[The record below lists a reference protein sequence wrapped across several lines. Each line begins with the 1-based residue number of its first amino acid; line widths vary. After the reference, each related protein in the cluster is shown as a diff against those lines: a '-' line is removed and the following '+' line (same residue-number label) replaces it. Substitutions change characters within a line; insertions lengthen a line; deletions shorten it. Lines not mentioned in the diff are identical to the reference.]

1 MAGIEAFFE
10 EQEEDEVVDLGKEI
24 ETPEEPPVEPETP
37 PEPEPE
43 VEDPVVPEA
52 GEPEPES
59 EDPTSE
65 TISSLRQLLREQ
77 ALEIEKLKGQSQR
90 LTESLTES
98 GHIDESI
105 SESTEEPIVSPARA
119 EVLGILAETM
129 KVNPV
134 YQDFEDVC
142 SQTNFERTVDALA
155 KMEMQEKGG
164 SLTEHLDNVTKYIW
178 SLSNPYKFVYD
189 IVKQHHPKYAAPKQ
203 ESVPKPAAPKA
214 PPSIGNIPGGNGA
227 GNEGW
232 TAAKIDAL
240 PEDKLDTV
248 PAAIYEKYMQNE
260 LA

>member
-10 EQEEDEVVDLGKEI
+10 TQDEEPEVVDMGKEI
-24 ETPEEPPVEPETP
+24 ETPEEPVVEAPPEEEVVVPKEEPEAGTEEPET
-37 PEPEPE
+37 E
-43 VEDPVVPEA
+43 VPDE
-52 GEPEPES
+52 
-59 EDPTSE
+59 TTE
-65 TISSLRQLLREQ
+65 TISSLRQLIREQ
-77 ALEIEKLKGQSQR
+77 AQELEKLKGQSQR

-105 SESTEEPIVSPARA
+105 SEGTEESIVSSERA

-155 KMEMQEKGG
+155 KMELQEKGG
-164 SLTEHLDNVTKYIW
+164 RLTDHIENVTKYIW
-178 SLSNPYKFVYD
+178 SLNNPYKFVYD
-189 IVKQHHPKYAAPKQ
+189 IVKTHHPKYAAPK
-203 ESVPKPAAPKA
+203 ETTVTKPSAPKA
-214 PPSIGNIPGGNGA
+214 PPSIGNIPGGSGA

-232 TAAKIDAL
+232 TSAKIDAL
-240 PEDKLDTV
+240 SEDMLHTV
-248 PAAIYEKYMQNE
+248 PEAVYEKYMRNE